1 VTWGVGDQ
9 APPPVGHAAGPPPVP
24 PAVTHRHGA
33 RGVVFTVL
41 IAVALVV
48 GAAVIAFV
56 FVASGQ
62 PEAIA
67 VGFVLAMLPVGPLV
81 ACYLWLDR
89 YEPEP
94 RRLLVM
100 AFGWGALVA
109 TASALVLQ
117 VVDDLVIG
125 RGMTWSAVVVAP
137 VTEEAGKGL
146 FVLLLLWLR
155 RHTIDGVLDGLI
167 YAGLVGIG
175 FAFTEN
181 ILYYAGAYTGEMGMG
196 PGGLESATTLFV
208 IRGVFSPFAHP
219 LFTSAIGIGAGI
231 MVGSRSRSLRV
242 VAPLVGYAVAV
253 LLHAAWNGS
262 AFAGNGAFFLLTYVF
277 AMVPGFFALVGLA
290 VWFRVR
296 EGRMLTRSLTDLA
309 RRGYLQVQEVPWLVR
324 LPARRTARRNAR
336 LRGGPEAE
344 RMMREYQRQ
353 AIELAALHDR
363 LMRGRGAKGAHER
376 GVQMAHRLGVLR
388 AHVMFPQHASYAVMP
403 RPHHQDW
410 R

>member
-1 VTWGVGDQ
+1 VTWGVGNQ
-9 APPPVGHAAGPPPVP
+9 VPPPLGYAGPPPVP
-24 PAVTHRHGA
+24 PAVTHRHGV
-33 RGVVFTVL
+33 RGIVFTVL
-41 IAVALVV
+41 IAVSLVV

-56 FVASGQ
+56 FVVSGQ

-67 VGFVLAMLPVGPLV
+67 VGLLLAMLPVGPLI
-81 ACYLWLDR
+81 ACYVWLDR

-94 RRLLVM
+94 VRLLVM

-117 VVDDLVIG
+117 VVDDVLIG

-155 RHTIDGVLDGLI
+155 RHTIDGILDGLI

-181 ILYYAGAYTGEMGMG
+181 ILYYAGAYAGEMGLG

-208 IRGVFSPFAHP
+208 VRGIFSPFAHP

-231 MVGSRSRSLRV
+231 MVTSRNRGLRFL
-242 VAPLVGYAVAV
+242 APLVGYVVAVA
-253 LLHAAWNGS
+253 LHAAWNGS
-262 AFAGNGAFFLLTYVF
+262 AFAADGAFFLLTYIF

-296 EGRMLTRSLTDLA
+296 EGRMLARSLTDLA

-324 LPARRTARRNAR
+324 PPARRTARRNAR

-353 AIELAALHDR
+353 AIELAVLHDR
-363 LMRGRGAKGAHER
+363 VMRGRSPRGSHER
-376 GVQMAHRLGVLR
+376 GVHMAHRLGVLR
-388 AHVMFPQHASYAVMP
+388 AHVMFPRHAAYAVMP
-403 RPHHQDW
+403 HPHRQDW
-410 R
+410 A

>member
-1 VTWGVGDQ
+1 
-9 APPPVGHAAGPPPVP
+9 
-24 PAVTHRHGA
+24 VTHRHGV
-33 RGVVFTVL
+33 RGILFTVL
-41 IAVALVV
+41 IAVSLLV
-48 GAAVIAFV
+48 GSAVIAFV

-67 VGFVLAMLPVGPLV
+67 VGLLLAMLPVGPLV
-81 ACYLWLDR
+81 ACYVWLDR

-94 RRLLVM
+94 VRLLVM

-109 TASALVLQ
+109 TASALALQ
-117 VVDDLVIG
+117 VVDDALIG

-167 YAGLVGIG
+167 YAGLVGVG

-181 ILYYAGAYTGEMGMG
+181 ILYYAGAYAGEMGLG

-208 IRGVFSPFAHP
+208 IRGIFSPFAHP
-219 LFTSAIGIGAGI
+219 LFTSAIGIGAGL
-231 MVGSRSRSLRV
+231 MVTSRSRGLRV
-242 VAPLVGYAVAV
+242 LAPLVGYLVAVA
-253 LLHAAWNGS
+253 LHAAWNGS
-262 AFAGNGAFFLLTYVF
+262 AFAADGAFFLLTYVF

-296 EGRMLTRSLTDLA
+296 EGRMLARSLTDLA

-324 LPARRTARRNAR
+324 PPARRTARKNAR
-336 LRGGPEAE
+336 RRGGPEAE

-353 AIELAALHDR
+353 AIELAVLHDR
-363 LMRGRGAKGAHER
+363 VMRGRSARGAQERGAH
-376 GVQMAHRLGVLR
+376 MAHRLGALR
-388 AHVMFPQHASYAVMP
+388 AHVMFPRHAAYAVMP
-403 RPHHQDW
+403 QPHRQDW
-410 R
+410 A